1 MKYKIKL
8 SEEEVKSLGW
18 FVNRGYFP
26 EDLFNGMI
34 ESDIQDNDNYINYE
48 IQEYR
53 VWSLIEL
60 KEDDPDAYLSCMGG
74 RLLEEI
80 LKLEN
85 SIV

>member
-53 VWSLIEL
+53 V
-60 KEDDPDAYLSCMGG
+60 
-74 RLLEEI
+74 
-80 LKLEN
+80 
-85 SIV
+85 